1 MIRLNRHI
9 RLGLFYFFLVA
20 LLGIFLRLFVL
31 VDILANYRFIVHTHS
46 HVALLGWVY
55 IALTSLIY
63 KFYLEK
69 AAIERKYHRLFWATQ
84 ACIAGMLLSFPFQG
98 YALFSIIFSSL
109 FLIATYFFLWFF
121 LKNIPHSF
129 RSRASFKCTRAALIY
144 MVFSSIGPWALGA
157 IISLLGKSS
166 IWYRLAI
173 YFYLHFQYNAWFL
186 LALCGFLFYFLEENN
201 FEVSLKDF
209 RIFYYL
215 INSGIIFSFFLS
227 ALWTKPPVFIYI
239 LAAIGAFLQIFGYY
253 WLYRVISPVWCNFR
267 KLFHPLEV
275 VLMKLAGLFLMLK
288 LLLQLLSAT
297 PYFADLAYTTP
308 DFIIG
313 YLHLTFLG
321 VVSPAIF
328 AFLRHSRL
336 LKLSSGPTW
345 LYFIAF
351 VSTELLLFYK
361 GMSIWLRLP
370 LIENYFLILWIAS
383 LLFPVSVG
391 WILIKNL
398 GGRFPQR

>member
-20 LLGIFLRLFVL
+20 LLGVFLRLFVL
-31 VDILANYRFIVHTHS
+31 VDIPANYRFIVHTHS

-69 AAIERKYHRLFWATQ
+69 AAIERKYRRLFWATQ

-109 FLIATYFFLWFF
+109 FLIATYFFLWLF

-129 RSRASFKCTRAALIY
+129 RSTASFKCTRAALIY

-186 LALCGFLFYFLEENN
+186 LALCGCLFYFLEENN
-201 FEVSLKDF
+201 FEVSRKDF

-239 LAAIGAFLQIFGYY
+239 LAAIGTLLQTFGYY
-253 WLYRVISPVWCNFR
+253 WLYRIISPVWSNFR

-275 VLMKLAGLFLMLK
+275 VLMKLAGLFLLLK
-288 LLLQLLSAT
+288 LLLQLLSAI

-336 LKLSSGPTW
+336 LKLSSGPAW

-370 LIENYFLILWIAS
+370 LMENYFLILWIAS
-383 LLFPVSVG
+383 LLFPISVG

-398 GGRFPQR
+398 RGRLHQR